1 MEKIEFQKIMDALT
15 DHIKVCEQ
23 QFKDIKTTEDISR
36 LTLARAAD
44 LKNFCVTEEKTMT
57 NICMVDLYHIIGM
70 GKLTPPQMMQ
80 FTYSIQGYLKY
91 RPTIKAL
98 AKNLNSISELP
109 KIPVETQYRLQGLGG
124 LILKSG
130 NGSPEVDEAS
140 VADYEKSKNVSIL
153 PFRIIGKQIKVDM
166 TQFDYFLSLM
176 TNLFK
181 SNLSA
186 DNFKNKM
193 RLGKEYL
200 GIKWIGCTDTEAT
213 GNIIS
218 NDSFTHLSQYYNSR
232 I

>member
-1 MEKIEFQKIMDALT
+1 MEKIEFQKIMDVLT

-36 LTLARAAD
+36 LTLARVAD
-44 LKNFCVTEEKTMT
+44 LKNFCVTEEKIMT

-91 RPTIKAL
+91 RPTIKAI

-109 KIPVETQYRLQGLGG
+109 KIPVETQYRLQSLGG

-140 VADYEKSKNVSIL
+140 VADYEKSKNVPIL

-176 TNLFK
+176 VTLFK

-218 NDSFTHLSQYYNSR
+218 NDSFTHLSRYYNSR